1 MSQQWNPLQDLMVL
15 QDRMNRL
22 FEDATQRRNQADAGA
37 GDEFERADWTPASDI
52 YETESGY
59 LIAIDLPGIDR
70 QALEIDIDDGR
81 LVVKGVR
88 PVAESR
94 QHRSERPR
102 GQRRVAVVV
111 HGRASHSQRP
121 DRLRARRR
129 LRRARRRLRAVLFRP
144 RSQGAER
151 RAAVDEAAVRRHG
164 LTTIRPARRYLMW
177 RPPSTRTLSG

>member
-22 FEDATQRRNQADAGA
+22 FEDATQRRNQTDAAA

-81 LVVKGVR
+81 LVVKGIR

-102 GQRRVAVVV
+102 GKFLRTYSVP
-111 HGRASHSQRP
+111 ASVDQAKIAAEYK
-121 DRLRARRR
+121 DG
-129 LRRARRRLRAVLFRP
+129 VLQISLP
-144 RSQGAER
+144 K
-151 RAAVDEAAVRRHG
+151 
-164 LTTIRPARRYLMW
+164 
-177 RPPSTRTLSG
+177 RTEQKPKKIDIKIS

>member
-22 FEDATQRRNQADAGA
+22 FEDATQRRNQADAA
-37 GDEFERADWTPASDI
+37 AADQFERADWTPASDI

-81 LVVKGVR
+81 LVVKGIR

-94 QHRSERPR
+94 QHRTERPR
-102 GQRRVAVVV
+102 GKFLRTYSVP
-111 HGRASHSQRP
+111 ASVDQAKIAAEYK
-121 DRLRARRR
+121 DG
-129 LRRARRRLRAVLFRP
+129 VLQISLP
-144 RSQGAER
+144 K
-151 RAAVDEAAVRRHG
+151 
-164 LTTIRPARRYLMW
+164 
-177 RPPSTRTLSG
+177 RTEQKPKRIDIKIS

>member
-22 FEDATQRRNQADAGA
+22 FEDATQRRSQSDAGS

-52 YETESGY
+52 YETASDY

-70 QALEIDIDDGR
+70 AGLEIDIDDNR

-88 PVAESR
+88 AISESK

-102 GQRRVAVVV
+102 GKFLRSFSVP
-111 HGRASHSQRP
+111 ASVEQGKIAAEYK
-121 DRLRARRR
+121 DGVLQVRL
-129 LRRARRRLRAVLFRP
+129 P
-144 RSQGAER
+144 KRSEQKAKKI
-151 RAAVDEAAVRRHG
+151 D
-164 LTTIRPARRYLMW
+164 IKI
-177 RPPSTRTLSG
+177 S

>member
-52 YETESGY
+52 YEIETGY

-70 QALEIDIDDGR
+70 KALEIDIDDNR
-81 LVVKGVR
+81 LVVKGIR
-88 PVAESR
+88 AVAESR

-102 GQRRVAVVV
+102 GKF
-111 HGRASHSQRP
+111 
-121 DRLRARRR
+121 LRTYSVPGSVDQAKI
-129 LRRARRRLRAVLFRP
+129 AAEYKDGVLQISLP
-144 RSQGAER
+144 K
-151 RAAVDEAAVRRHG
+151 
-164 LTTIRPARRYLMW
+164 
-177 RPPSTRTLSG
+177 RTEQKPKKIDIKIS